1 MFGKILVANRGE
13 IALRVMRTCKE
24 MDVKSVAVYSDAD
37 KDSLHVKYADEAV
50 NIGPPLARK
59 SYLNID
65 NIIDAAKK
73 TGAEAIHPGYG
84 FLAENASFTETCEN
98 NGVKFIGPSAKT
110 QRLTGEKVASIKT
123 AVKAGI
129 PVSAGSYGVVSS
141 PEEAAKT
148 GREVG
153 YPVIIKASGGGGGR
167 GMRVANDEEE
177 LLGLMKIARGEALSA
192 FGNPD
197 LYIEKYI
204 MEPRHMEFQIL
215 GDEFGNYVHLGER
228 ECSIQRR

>member
-1 MFGKILVANRGE
+1 MFSKILIANRGE

-84 FLAENASFTETCEN
+84 FLAENALFTETCEN
-98 NGVKFIGPSAKT
+98 NGIKFIGPSAKT

-129 PVSAGSYGVVSS
+129 PVSAGSQGVVSS
-141 PEEAAKT
+141 PEEAAKIA
-148 GREVG
+148 REVG
-153 YPVIIKASGGGGGR
+153 YSVIIKASGGGGG
-167 GMRVANDEEE
+167 G
-177 LLGLMKIARGEALSA
+177 G
-192 FGNPD
+192 
-197 LYIEKYI
+197 
-204 MEPRHMEFQIL
+204 
-215 GDEFGNYVHLGER
+215 
-228 ECSIQRR
+228 